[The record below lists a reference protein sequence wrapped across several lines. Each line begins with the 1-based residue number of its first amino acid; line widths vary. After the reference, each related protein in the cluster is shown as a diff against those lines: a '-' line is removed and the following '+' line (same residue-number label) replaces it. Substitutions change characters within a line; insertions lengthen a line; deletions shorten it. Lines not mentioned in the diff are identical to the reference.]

1 MLNIL
6 FVDDDEDDRQLFS
19 EAVKY
24 VTPEINLTLV
34 TCGDELIKLLETSAV
49 TPDLIFLDL
58 NMPGLSGI
66 KCLELIKSDERYKHI
81 PIAIYSTSWIEKQ
94 IDETY
99 EKGANLY
106 LRKLSSFQD
115 MQKQIGDVLQMK
127 KDQYMPQSPRDR
139 FLVA

>member
-6 FVDDDEDDRQLFS
+6 FVDDDEDDRQLFY

-24 VTPEINLTLV
+24 VSPEINLTLV
-34 TCGDELIKLLETSAV
+34 TGGDELINLLDTLTV

-66 KCLELIKSDERYKHI
+66 RCLEMIKSDERYQHI
-81 PIAIYSTSWIEKQ
+81 PIAIYSTSRIEQQ
-94 IDETY
+94 INETY

-106 LRKLSSFQD
+106 LRKLSSFSD
-115 MQKQIGDVLQMK
+115 MQKQIGGVLQMK
-127 KDQYMPQSPRDR
+127 KDQYMPQSPRES
-139 FLVA
+139 FLVL